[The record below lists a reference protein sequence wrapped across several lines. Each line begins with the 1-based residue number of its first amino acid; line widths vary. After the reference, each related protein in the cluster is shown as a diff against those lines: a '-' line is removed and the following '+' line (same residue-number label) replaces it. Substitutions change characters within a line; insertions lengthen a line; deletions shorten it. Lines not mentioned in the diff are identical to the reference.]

1 MPQLHSKAE
10 THADGTVTNTTKDG
24 QTVRTADPSA
34 RPDAGLGQKLAGD
47 AKGGVAKATG
57 SLQAAA
63 GAATH
68 NEKLKQQGLDKMQTE
83 DQRLAAKH
91 GQMPLG
97 SSLREKASGQHT
109 AEQIPNTATGTT
121 GTHNATTGAVTH
133 TAGAD
138 AATTANHT
146 HTNTT
151 AGNSTHGANAAPHQ
165 HHGLSEGGH
174 ATTTTTGH
182 PQV

>member
-1 MPQLHSKAE
+1 MPQLHSNRE
-10 THADGTVTNTTKDG
+10 SHPDGTTTNVTKDG

-63 GAATH
+63 GAATG
-68 NEKLKQQGLDKMQTE
+68 NEKLKQQGLDKMQGE

-109 AEQIPNTATGTT
+109 AEQVP
-121 GTHNATTGAVTH
+121 
-133 TAGAD
+133 
-138 AATTANHT
+138 AATTHATTQHT
-146 HTNTT
+146 TGSHAATGAADDTATT
-151 AGNSTHGANAAPHQ
+151 AHNTHANTNAGTAGVPQ
-165 HHGLSEGGH
+165 HTVPDGGH
-174 ATTTTTGH
+174 ATTGH
-182 PQV
+182 TQV